1 MTFPIKIAM
10 LEIVV
15 EITQTPKENIQEL
28 RSTWLVYG
36 VQGEICCFL
45 SRCGLLLIT
54 QHNER
59 IYFKNDLTQFGQGLE
74 PPGPGWRVRTT
85 WLVVLSPHLGPVPAL
100 APPGRSSSFRGI
112 SSRSPGWRRRG
123 PSAVVEACAL
133 RTKLASTTCDLHA
146 GPEL

>member
-74 PPGPGWRVRTT
+74 PPGPGWRVSWWFFLLT
-85 WLVVLSPHLGPVPAL
+85 WGLCRRWHLLVALPLSGVFPAGALAGEGEDPAQWWKPVP
-100 APPGRSSSFRGI
+100 
-112 SSRSPGWRRRG
+112 
-123 PSAVVEACAL
+123 
-133 RTKLASTTCDLHA
+133 
-146 GPEL
+146 